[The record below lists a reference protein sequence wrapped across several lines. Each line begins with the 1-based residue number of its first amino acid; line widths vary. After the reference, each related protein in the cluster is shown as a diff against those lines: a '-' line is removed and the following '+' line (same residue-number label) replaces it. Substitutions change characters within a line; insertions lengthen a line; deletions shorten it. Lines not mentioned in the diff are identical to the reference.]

1 MIKIKICGENAQ
13 KINDIIK
20 SAEGKATA
28 RTCDYTDVLNLSE
41 KLEGR
46 LNKYDVPKKY
56 RAGAS
61 GSYCQLIGVKAY
73 KKISYHASST
83 QIYIIRGSS
92 DWFFTGADRVEIDP
106 ASSSSDYSF
115 YPSPEAVECVKKR
128 AEKEFRI
135 I

>member
-1 MIKIKICGENAQ
+1 MIKIKICEENVQ
-13 KINDIIK
+13 KINDLIK
-20 SAEGKATA
+20 KAEGKATA

-83 QIYIIRGSS
+83 QIYIIRGGNG
-92 DWFFTGADRVEIDP
+92 WFFTGAYRIEIDP

-115 YPSPEAVECVKKR
+115 YPSPEAVECVRRR
-128 AEKEFRI
+128 AEKDFRNF
-135 I
+135 